1 MSNDCFEHKTNA
13 GEQITVLSGRQHS
26 LAAPLNDIADGENAI
41 YKILVRDLD
50 VAWNIGVYD
59 HEYDRVQIV
68 RINLEL
74 LAQEPID
81 PLSDDYDHVV
91 CYATISERIGELA
104 REGHVKLVETLAH
117 KIALLCLDDKRVLE
131 ATVRL
136 EKPEALKNAHT
147 VGVEVTRRRQV

>member
-1 MSNDCFEHKTNA
+1 MSVQATKETTYS
-13 GEQITVLSGRQHS
+13 GEEIQVLSGKQHS
-26 LAAPLNDIADGENAI
+26 LQNRLDLPTSERSI

-74 LAQEPID
+74 WAEEPQD
-81 PLSDDYDHVV
+81 PLCDDYDEVV
-91 CYATISERIGELA
+91 CYATISERIAELA
-104 REGHVKLVETLAH
+104 RDGHIKLVETLGH

-131 ATVRL
+131 ATVRI

-147 VGVEVTRRRQV
+147 VGVEVTRRRA

>member
-1 MSNDCFEHKTNA
+1 MSANISTEKTYSGNA
-13 GEQITVLSGRQHS
+13 IQVASGRQHS
-26 LAAPLNDIADGENAI
+26 LVAPVNYTVDDSPAL

-50 VAWNIGVYD
+50 VAWNIGVFD

-74 LAQEPID
+74 TAKEPAD
-81 PLSDDYDHVV
+81 PLCDDYDQVV

-104 REGHVKLVETLAH
+104 REGHIQLVETLGH
-117 KIALLCLDDKRVLE
+117 RIALLCLDDERVIE
-131 ATVRL
+131 ATVRI

-147 VGVEVTRRRQV
+147 VGVEITRRRA